1 MAKDIIRRGK
11 AERAKHIGQRVK
23 LFRECKELPI
33 KLFAERCGISVSDMC
48 DIESGS
54 YRANTVELLKI
65 SEVLEVTYA
74 DLFETDDDKY
84 YTNIDSPEIISCVL
98 QVAKRVGASL
108 TYICK
113 ILDIPKTTYHN
124 WSEKKRISSPFD
136 FMNILSLLKIDSDV
150 LKSALAQRSVPAEE
164 TAGKA
169 VEETVKE
176 TAQET
181 VPDESDE
188 RESVMAEVIRACN
201 MYKNIETMRADLD
214 KIIKTAQELRAM
226 LGGE

>member
-1 MAKDIIRRGK
+1 MKKDVLRRSK

-48 DIESGS
+48 DIELGK
-54 YRANTVELLKI
+54 YRANTVELLKM

-84 YTNIDSPEIISCVL
+84 YSNIDSPEIVDYVLGMAKGMGISLEYIGKVL
-98 QVAKRVGASL
+98 E
-108 TYICK
+108 
-113 ILDIPKTTYHN
+113 IPKTTFHN
-124 WSEKKRISSPFD
+124 WSQKRRITSPFD
-136 FMNILSLLKIDSDV
+136 FMNLLSLLKINSDV
-150 LKSALAQRSVPAEE
+150 LKSALVQQPVP
-164 TAGKA
+164 
-169 VEETVKE
+169 VEEVV
-176 TAQET
+176 QEDISNEP
-181 VPDESDE
+181 VEKKN
-188 RESVMAEVIRACN
+188 VMDEVIRACN
-201 MYKNIETMRADLD
+201 MYKNIETMRAELD